1 MTRIGFREERTV
13 KGMDR
18 RVRVRFAPS
27 PTGHLHIGGARTAL
41 FNYLFARH
49 HGGDFIVRIEDT
61 DQKRNVEGGEAKI
74 LDSLRWLGL
83 EWDEGV
89 DVGGPHGPYRC
100 MDRLAIYREHAER
113 LLAEGK
119 AYYCYCTEE
128 ELAAER
134 EALKARGEMPRYLGK
149 CRNLTP
155 EQRVA
160 YEREGRKPSIR
171 FRVPEGREYV
181 VEDLV
186 RGTVRFETSG
196 VGGDFVILRPDGIP
210 TYNFAVTIDDH
221 LMGITHVIRGEEHL
235 SNTPRQLMI
244 YEAFGW
250 EPPRFAHLSL
260 ILNPNRQKMSK
271 RDESIIQFIEQYR
284 TLGYLPEAL
293 VNFLVLL
300 GWAPEGEY
308 AEQEFF
314 SLDEL
319 VRLFSLERV
328 SKAPAVFDPE
338 RLRWM
343 NNHYLRQ
350 RPAEEVAKL
359 AHPHLAAA
367 GRLPEVLSDD
377 QWRWLVDLVTLFQE
391 QMGCAA
397 DIVPLSELFFR
408 EDVVY
413 NEEAKAVLAESHVPT
428 VLAAFRREA
437 EALTDWNAGAVKNAL
452 KAVQKAT
459 GHKGKQ
465 LFMPIRVAVT
475 GQTHGPDLAQTLF
488 LLGRERVVSRLIRAL
503 DALATG

>member
-1 MTRIGFREERTV
+1 
-13 KGMDR
+13 
-18 RVRVRFAPS
+18 
-27 PTGHLHIGGARTAL
+27 
-41 FNYLFARH
+41 
-49 HGGDFIVRIEDT
+49 
-61 DQKRNVEGGEAKI
+61 
-74 LDSLRWLGL
+74 
-83 EWDEGV
+83 
-89 DVGGPHGPYRC
+89 
-100 MDRLAIYREHAER
+100 
-113 LLAEGK
+113 
-119 AYYCYCTEE
+119 
-128 ELAAER
+128 
-134 EALKARGEMPRYLGK
+134 
-149 CRNLTP
+149 
-155 EQRVA
+155 
-160 YEREGRKPSIR
+160 
-171 FRVPEGREYV
+171 
-181 VEDLV
+181 
-186 RGTVRFETSG
+186 
-196 VGGDFVILRPDGIP
+196 
-210 TYNFAVTIDDH
+210 
-221 LMGITHVIRGEEHL
+221 
-235 SNTPRQLMI
+235 
-244 YEAFGW
+244 
-250 EPPRFAHLSL
+250 RFAHLSL